1 MSDPAFA
8 KCPCAQCGLHLEFPI
23 EATGTQIDCPGCG
36 QPTELVAAAVEE
48 PAPPAALTIG
58 EVVSAF
64 SASVPRTRSSFFYQI
79 GLLVVSVAML
89 ALPLIYLAMIGLA
102 VWGVYAWAI
111 GFWPWLGSIRGGP
124 RLYVFKLIAYLGPL
138 FAGVVLVFFMI
149 KPLFAKRAPRAQP
162 LALNPAA
169 EPLLFAFIQQLC
181 RTVGAPRPARIDI
194 DCQLN
199 AAAGLRRGLWSL
211 FSQDLVL
218 TLGLPLV
225 AGLSLRQFAGVMAHE
240 FGHFTQ
246 GFGMR
251 LSYLIRNVN
260 VWFARVVFERD
271 AWDVTLAEWAETQ
284 EWQLAIIVG
293 LARLG
298 VGFSR
303 LLLHVLML
311 VGHGIGCF
319 LLRQMEY
326 DADTYEIR
334 LAGSE
339 AFEATVRRMHVLASL
354 LGPAY
359 KEMRASWNINHHLPE
374 SVPAFLL
381 HHDANLSRA
390 KRTQLE
396 DTLGLEATGLLHT
409 HPSNGDRIRR
419 ARQAGQPG
427 VFQLEG
433 PATALFSNF
442 DVVAKQVT
450 LLHYTD
456 DLGLPQPLIKL
467 MPVADS
473 PTAISGSE
481 D

>member
-1 MSDPAFA
+1 MSDTAIA
-8 KCPCAQCGLHLEFPI
+8 KCPCSHCGLHLEFPI
-23 EATGTQIDCPGCG
+23 EAAGAQIDCPGCG
-36 QPTELVAAAVEE
+36 RPTELVAAAAEE

-58 EVVSAF
+58 DVVSAF
-64 SASVPRTRSSFFYQI
+64 SASVPRTRTSFFYQV
-79 GLLVVSVAML
+79 GLLIVALTMVT
-89 ALPLIYLAMIGLA
+89 LPLIYLAMIGVA

-111 GFWPWLGSIRGGP
+111 AFWPWLGSVRGGA
-124 RLYVFKLIAYLGPL
+124 RLYVLKLVFYLGPL

-169 EPLLFAFIQQLC
+169 EPLLFAFIEQLC
-181 RTVGAPRPARIDI
+181 RTVGAPRPMRIDI

-199 AAAGLRRGLWSL
+199 AAAGLRHGPWSL
-211 FSQDLVL
+211 FGQDLVL

-260 VWFARVVFERD
+260 AWFARVVFERD
-271 AWDVTLAEWAETQ
+271 AWDVILAEWAETQ

-298 VGFSR
+298 VWFSR
-303 LLLHVLML
+303 LLLHLLML

-334 LAGSE
+334 VAGS
-339 AFEATVRRMHVLASL
+339 ASFEATVRRMHVLASV

-359 KEMRASWNINHHLPE
+359 KDMRASWNINHHLPE
-374 SVPAFLL
+374 SVPAYLLL
-381 HHDANLSRA
+381 HDAKLSMA

-396 DTLGLEATGLLHT
+396 DTLGLQPTQLLHT

-419 ARQAGQPG
+419 ARQANDPG
-427 VFQLEG
+427 VFQLDG

-456 DLGLPQPLIKL
+456 DLGLPQPMIKL
-467 MPVADS
+467 MPVAPS
-473 PTAISGSE
+473 PTAASG
-481 D
+481 